1 MNDKTNKL
9 TTFPM
14 FKMDDGSIRNNNS
27 VMSGKPDSLFLM
39 LTEVSRSQEIDRI
52 IMPFTP
58 VEPWLRR
65 RAADE

>member
-14 FKMDDGSIRNNNS
+14 FKMDDGSNRNNM
-27 VMSGKPDSLFLM
+27 VISGKPDSLFLM